1 MICKIS
7 VDYER
12 VRKNKTKL
20 SGYIRTLQSQCTLV
34 SQTYI
39 TSVSGSEAQL
49 LKVQD
54 GLKAPLKCN

>member
-1 MICKIS
+1 MKGS
-7 VDYER
+7 E
-12 VRKNKTKL
+12 KNKTKL